1 MLDFGFALLL
11 LDSIVHS
18 SYSPQ
23 MQLKDDDAIAKNKY
37 DVGANV
43 AFIGNS
49 IQYYNDCPRF
59 LVNLGKGSIS
69 HQDSFLRGGAN
80 LSELWNGSAGG
91 APHWA
96 SMRNGFSGNDDLGS
110 PTVLALFGCDDAE
123 VFADSISE
131 YKEGRCR
138 LQWDFVVLNDHTQGP
153 ARSNSWKTMRDVLLD
168 KYLPL
173 ISDSGATP
181 IVIETAAYR
190 YPAIHNSEDLGSTR
204 EFQKLVREG
213 VQSCVEAMRTELPPS
228 SRPRM
233 APVGTAFLY
242 VHDNN
247 HELWEGLFDPY
258 DNFHPSPSGTFLQGC
273 VLHWTMFGSPPPLP
287 RAEEDIADLWKDARV
302 MHDIRNGEF
311 GAPLPSLKV
320 AEYLWNVSYVVCTER
335 LNQS

>member
-1 MLDFGFALLL
+1 
-11 LDSIVHS
+11 
-18 SYSPQ
+18 
-23 MQLKDDDAIAKNKY
+23 MQLKDDDAIVKKY
-37 DVGANV
+37 DAGAKV
-43 AFIGNS
+43 AFLGNS

-69 HQDSFLRGGAN
+69 HQDSCLRGGAN
-80 LSELWNGSAGG
+80 LLELWYGSAGG

-96 SMRNGFSGNDDLGS
+96 SMRIGFSRDAKSVDNINDLGS
-110 PTVLALFGCDDAE
+110 PTVQALFGCDDAD
-123 VFADSISE
+123 VFADGISE
-131 YKEGRCR
+131 DKEGRCR

-153 ARSNSWKTMRDVLLD
+153 ARSNSWKATRDVLLD

-213 VQSCVEAMRTELPPS
+213 VQSYVEVMRTELPPS
-228 SRPRM
+228 SRPSM

-287 RAEEDIADLWKDARV
+287 RTEEGITDLWRDARV
-302 MHDIRNGEF
+302 MHDVRNGEI
-311 GAPLPSLKV
+311 GAPLPSLKG
-320 AEYLWNVSYVVCTER
+320 AEYLWNVSKEICTPTI
-335 LNQS
+335 S

>member
-1 MLDFGFALLL
+1 
-11 LDSIVHS
+11 
-18 SYSPQ
+18 
-23 MQLKDDDAIAKNKY
+23 MQLKDDDAIVKKY
-37 DVGANV
+37 GVGAKV
-43 AFIGNS
+43 AFLGNS

-59 LVNLGKGSIS
+59 LVNLGRGSIS
-69 HQDSFLRGGAN
+69 HQDSCLRGGAN

-91 APHWA
+91 APHFA
-96 SMRNGFSGNDDLGS
+96 SMRNGFARDAMKKKNDGRANIVVVDTIHDLGS
-110 PTVLALFGCDDAE
+110 PTVQALFGCDDAD
-123 VFADSISE
+123 VFADGISE
-131 YKEGRCR
+131 DKEGRRR

-153 ARSNSWKTMRDVLLD
+153 ARSYSRKAMRDVLLD

-213 VQSCVEAMRTELPPS
+213 VQSYVEAMRTELPPS
-228 SRPRM
+228 SRPSM

-242 VHDNN
+242 VHDSN
-247 HELWEGLFDPY
+247 HDLWEGLFDPH

-287 RAEEDIADLWKDARV
+287 RTEEDIADLWRDARV
-302 MHDIRNGEF
+302 MHDIRNGEI
-311 GAPLPSLKV
+311 GAPLPSLNV
-320 AEYLWNVSYVVCTER
+320 AEYLWNVSKEICTPTI
-335 LNQS
+335 S